1 MNRRLALLSILAA
14 LALPLAAAA
23 QSGPGPGPGPGPGAD
38 QGMRRGRGREDGPP
52 DPRRAKLA
60 LTIGLAEALELDDVQ
75 ALKLRSVIDQFE
87 QRRLPLQ
94 GQQRDA
100 MKVLKASAD
109 ADRTDAAAVDQ
120 ALAKLL
126 DAREK
131 LQALDRELIG
141 GITKDLPAQKK
152 ARAVLFLAR
161 FHERM
166 REKAAAAGRHGP
178 RGWAGS
184 GVPGAGQA
192 RPSPRDGAPT
202 P

>member
-184 GVPGAGQA
+184 GARGAGRAMPTPQ
-192 RPSPRDGAPT
+192 DGAPT